1 MSHAFRVS
9 TRQQSRGSSEYYF
22 AMKKPDQPTAAVPQ
36 TSTPASPHRTEQA
49 QEIMRQL
56 VAEGI
61 FSEDEAAEI
70 QFSDAT
76 VIRTPSETSK
86 R

>member
-49 QEIMRQL
+49 QEIMRHL

-61 FSEDEAAEI
+61 FTETEAVEM
-70 QFSDAT
+70 QFSDTT
-76 VIRTPSETSK
+76 VVCTPSEDPK